1 MKRKYRVILTRRET
15 EDSDPP
21 TPHRCLPWCS
31 RERASVAFKGI
42 WTKSFRR
49 AVSGE
54 FLATLI
60 CVLLGL
66 GSTVDWASGTE
77 KPSPA
82 DLVLVSLCFSLGVA
96 TVVQCFLPFS
106 SCHINPVGKLSL
118 AKALFYVTAQ
128 CLGAIAAAGLLYL
141 LTPSAVRG
149 NLGVTNVTRPVR
161 CLHVNLD
168 ISVGHALLVELL
180 ITFELLFTVT
190 ATCNAKRADLTG
202 SASLAIGLAVVIGH
216 LFAVNPVPKSR
227 CRERFSRDA
236 SGKYK
241 EVEGSSLQQAGEA
254 DDISVRPGS
263 WRSIE
268 ERRRSLSRSCRLM
281 CFLRYDHSV
290 DCRWRPG
297 CRALAVALEHCG
309 PGWS

>member
-1 MKRKYRVILTRRET
+1 
-15 EDSDPP
+15 S
-21 TPHRCLPWCS
+21 CLPWCS

-141 LTPSAVRG
+141 LT
-149 NLGVTNVTRPVR
+149 RPVR

-216 LFAVNPVPKSR
+216 LFAIRYTGAGMNPARSFGPALLTNAACFTSTPDVLGGPILGGILAAAVYQCLRKVQR
-227 CRERFSRDA
+227 
-236 SGKYK
+236 G
-241 EVEGSSLQQAGEA
+241 GGLQ
-254 DDISVRPGS
+254 PPTS
-263 WRSIE
+263 WRG
-268 ERRRSLSRSCRLM
+268 RRHLRQAWFLEIDRGEKKEPLQELSADVLS
-281 CFLRYDHSV
+281 SV
-290 DCRWRPG
+290 
-297 CRALAVALEHCG
+297 
-309 PGWS
+309 

>member
-1 MKRKYRVILTRRET
+1 MRTPRRRMSRSCLSTVFLPIASALTFC
-15 EDSDPP
+15 PAP
-21 TPHRCLPWCS
+21 QP
-31 RERASVAFKGI
+31 RERASAAFKGI
-42 WTKSFRR
+42 WTKLFRC
-49 AVSGE
+49 AISGE

-149 NLGVTNVTRPVR
+149 NLGVTNV
-161 CLHVNLD
+161 NLD

-180 ITFELLFTVT
+180 ITFELLFTVM

-216 LFAVNPVPKSR
+216 LFAVICKVP
-227 CRERFSRDA
+227 FWN
-236 SGKYK
+236 
-241 EVEGSSLQQAGEA
+241 GSYMCMKQ
-254 DDISVRPGS
+254 P
-263 WRSIE
+263 SI
-268 ERRRSLSRSCRLM
+268 
-281 CFLRYDHSV
+281 
-290 DCRWRPG
+290 
-297 CRALAVALEHCG
+297 VALSTVPDTVYRGRNEPSPLLWTCTPNLELGTPLGVPAHTQALK
-309 PGWS
+309 PDPPTPTNLRLLIIE

>member
-1 MKRKYRVILTRRET
+1 
-15 EDSDPP
+15 
-21 TPHRCLPWCS
+21 
-31 RERASVAFKGI
+31 
-42 WTKSFRR
+42 RR

-141 LTPSAVRG
+141 LTPMRIKRILCRS
-149 NLGVTNVTRPVR
+149 RPVR

-216 LFAVNPVPKSR
+216 LFAIRYTGAGMNP
-227 CRERFSRDA
+227 A
-236 SGKYK
+236 
-241 EVEGSSLQQAGEA
+241 
-254 DDISVRPGS
+254 
-263 WRSIE
+263 RSFGPA
-268 ERRRSLSRSCRLM
+268 LLTNAA
-281 CFLRYDHSV
+281 CFTSTPDVLGG
-290 DCRWRPG
+290 PILG
-297 CRALAVALEHCG
+297 GILAAAVYQ
-309 PGWS
+309 